1 VRAAAARVLA
11 RFPDSD
17 PVSALLPMLTD
28 KVTDVQVACIESLG
42 ELRAESART
51 ELLVRARLGVK
62 PVRIAALLAV
72 GKLRGE
78 YVLDALLLAL
88 SEGDPELREA
98 AVHGMVELQDPASA
112 PFLVSLLADPSSPQ
126 LTEAARA
133 GLLRLRERAWPELRR
148 ALVSSTPPGKLEA
161 ALVLAEQCAP
171 EAVPILLGALTAN
184 PRDVR
189 VGAELALLTCV
200 DFRAQQDPAANW
212 WDWWDG
218 VVHDNAG
225 SWLRAALERLQ
236 LHPPGAEALAGRG
249 TKEGRA
255 FVLSLLARPEPWLVE
270 RARRELA
277 RMLAIEV
284 EPLPPPGAARD
295 AWVARLAVEVEQR
308 REP

>member
-1 VRAAAARVLA
+1 
-11 RFPDSD
+11 
-17 PVSALLPMLTD
+17 
-28 KVTDVQVACIESLG
+28 
-42 ELRAESART
+42 
-51 ELLVRARLGVK
+51 VRARLGVK

-189 VGAELALLTCV
+189 AGAELALLTCV
-200 DFRAQQDPAANW
+200 DFRAQQDPAASW

-225 SWLRAALERLQ
+225 AWFRAALERLQ

-277 RMLAIEV
+277 RMLVIEV
-284 EPLPPPGAARD
+284 EPLPPAGAARD
-295 AWVARLAVEVEQR
+295 AWAARLAAEVEQR